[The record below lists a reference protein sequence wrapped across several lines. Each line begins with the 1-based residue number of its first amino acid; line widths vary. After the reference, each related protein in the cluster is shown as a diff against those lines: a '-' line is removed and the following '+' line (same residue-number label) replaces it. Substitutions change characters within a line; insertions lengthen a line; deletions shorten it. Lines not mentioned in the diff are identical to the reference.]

1 VNTPVDRPVN
11 TPVDRPVEP
20 PVDPFVDR
28 PGLTAVGRAA
38 AVVAAVV
45 AALAAA
51 LAVGGPFALVIAAE
65 CLAAL
70 ALVIVLARTPG
81 GGARERGAPRAA
93 AAWARIARRAWP
105 RRRPPAAVVRP
116 ADFPSYAKISS
127 DLGWAPM
134 SQWHYD
140 HGIRRLFGRLAESAL
155 AERHRVDL
163 TRDPERA
170 RHLVGD
176 DIWPLIDPSRPPSFD
191 SKAPGP
197 DLPTLTRIVD
207 RLEQL

>member
-1 VNTPVDRPVN
+1 VNRPDDRPVDR
-11 TPVDRPVEP
+11 TVDRTV
-20 PVDPFVDR
+20 
-28 PGLTAVGRAA
+28 LTAVRRAA

-51 LAVGGPFALVIAAE
+51 LAVGGPFALAVAAE
-65 CLAAL
+65 SLAGL
-70 ALVIVLARTPG
+70 ALVIALVRTP
-81 GGARERGAPRAA
+81 GGARERGTPWAA
-93 AAWARIARRAWP
+93 AAWARITRSRAWP
-105 RRRPPAAVVRP
+105 RRRPPPALVRP
-116 ADFPSYAKISS
+116 ADFPAYAKISS

-134 SQWHYD
+134 SRWHYD
-140 HGIRRLFGRLAESAL
+140 HGIRQLFGRLAESAL

-191 SKAPGP
+191 SKAPGA

>member
-1 VNTPVDRPVN
+1 VEPLVDRPVDRPV
-11 TPVDRPVEP
+11 DRTV
-20 PVDPFVDR
+20 
-28 PGLTAVGRAA
+28 LTAVRRAA

-81 GGARERGAPRAA
+81 GGARERGEPRAV
-93 AAWARIARRAWP
+93 AAWARIARSRAWP

>member
-1 VNTPVDRPVN
+1 VNP
-11 TPVDRPVEP
+11 PVDRPVEP
-20 PVDPFVDR
+20 LVDR
-28 PGLTAVGRAA
+28 PVDRPVDRTVLTAVRRAA

-81 GGARERGAPRAA
+81 GARERGAPRAA
-93 AAWARIARRAWP
+93 AAWARIARSRAWP

-127 DLGWAPM
+127 DLGWAPI